1 MTGLLVSGIMI
12 ALIAI
17 EIAVFG
23 IIGAAIGVFLTIIG
37 VFITAILGIALM
49 RTQMLALL
57 ASGAITR
64 PPHEIMPKVLC
75 ITIGGIC
82 LLIPGYASD
91 AFGILCFI
99 PSIEHILGRLLFQ
112 YLPAAR
118 AQNFA
123 FSYANMHQQNHNENP
138 ADPAAPNA
146 ASDMIIDGEAEHIDE
161 NEKYDKN
168 NPEQF

>member
-1 MTGLLVSGIMI
+1 MTVLLVSGITV

-17 EIAVFG
+17 EVAIFG

-37 VFITAILGIALM
+37 VFITAILGISLM
-49 RTQMLALL
+49 RTHIRKLL
-57 ASGAITR
+57 ESGAITR
-64 PPHEIMPKVLC
+64 PPHEIMPKMLC

-99 PSIEHILGRLLFQ
+99 PGIEHILGRLLFQ
-112 YLPAAR
+112 CFPAAR

-123 FSYANMHQQNHNENP
+123 FSYANPHRSEHPEQDEN
-138 ADPAAPNA
+138 PAAPNA
-146 ASDMIIDGEAEHIDE
+146 ASNMIIDGEAEHIDE

-168 NPEQF
+168 NP

>member
-1 MTGLLVSGIMI
+1 MTGLLVSGIII

-23 IIGAAIGVFLTIIG
+23 IVGAAIGVFLTIIG

-57 ASGAITR
+57 ESGAITR
-64 PPHEIMPKVLC
+64 PPNEIMPKVLC

-99 PSIEHILGRLLFQ
+99 PGIEHILGRLLFQ
-112 YLPAAR
+112 CFPAAR

-123 FSYANMHQQNHNENP
+123 FSYANMHRPEHPEHPEHDQNQ
-138 ADPAAPNA
+138 A

>member
-1 MTGLLVSGIMI
+1 MTGLLVLGIII

-17 EIAVFG
+17 EVAIFG
-23 IIGAAIGVFLTIIG
+23 IVGAAIGVLLTIIG
-37 VFITAILGIALM
+37 VFITAILGISLM
-49 RTQMLALL
+49 RTHMLALL

-64 PPHEIMPKVLC
+64 PPHEIMPKMLC

-99 PSIEHILGRLLFQ
+99 PGIEHVLGRLLFQ
-112 YLPAAR
+112 CFPAAR

-138 ADPAAPNA
+138 ADPASPP
-146 ASDMIIDGEAEHIDE
+146 ASNIIIDGEAEHIDE

>member
-1 MTGLLVSGIMI
+1 MTVLLVSGIII

-23 IIGAAIGVFLTIIG
+23 IVGAAIGVFLTIIG

-57 ASGAITR
+57 ESGAITR

-75 ITIGGIC
+75 ITIGGVC

-99 PSIEHILGRLLFQ
+99 PGIEHILGRLLFQ
-112 YLPAAR
+112 CFPAAR

-123 FSYANMHQQNHNENP
+123 FSYANTYNQNQDETQTTSP
-138 ADPAAPNA
+138 ASPPASNI
-146 ASDMIIDGEAEHIDE
+146 IIDGEAEHIDE

-168 NPEQF
+168 NP

>member
-1 MTGLLVSGIMI
+1 MTGLLVSGIII

-23 IIGAAIGVFLTIIG
+23 IVGGAIGVLLTIIG
-37 VFITAILGIALM
+37 VFITAILGISLM

-99 PSIEHILGRLLFQ
+99 PGAELVLGRLLFQ
-112 YLPAAR
+112 CFPAAR

-168 NPEQF
+168 NP

>member
-1 MTGLLVSGIMI
+1 MTGLLVLGIII

-17 EIAVFG
+17 EVAVFG
-23 IIGAAIGVFLTIIG
+23 IVGGAIGVFLTIIG
-37 VFITAILGIALM
+37 IFITAILGIALM

-57 ASGAITR
+57 ASGGITR

-75 ITIGGIC
+75 IVIGGIC
-82 LLIPGYASD
+82 LLIPGYATD

-99 PSIEHILGRLLFQ
+99 PGVEFVLGRLLFQ
-112 YLPAAR
+112 CFPAAR

-123 FSYANMHQQNHNENP
+123 FSYANPHKSDHEKNQ
-138 ADPAAPNA
+138 ADPA

-168 NPEQF
+168 NSEQS

>member
-1 MTGLLVSGIMI
+1 MTGLLVSGIII

-23 IIGAAIGVFLTIIG
+23 IVGAAIGVLLTIIG

-64 PPHEIMPKVLC
+64 PPNEIMPKVLS

-99 PSIEHILGRLLFQ
+99 PGAELVLGRFLFQ
-112 YLPAAR
+112 YLPATH

-123 FSYANMHQQNHNENP
+123 FSYANTYNQNQDETQTTSPANP
-138 ADPAAPNA
+138 A
-146 ASDMIIDGEAEHIDE
+146 ASNIIIDGEAEHIDE